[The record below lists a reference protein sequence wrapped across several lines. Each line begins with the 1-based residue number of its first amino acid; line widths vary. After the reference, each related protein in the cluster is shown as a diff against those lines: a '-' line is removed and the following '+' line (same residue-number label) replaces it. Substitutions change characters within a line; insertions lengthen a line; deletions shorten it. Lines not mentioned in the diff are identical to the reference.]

1 MKIREM
7 ITNSKEVVMSEI
19 KGVEREEME
28 EYLQENISY
37 LEDSLKNVID
47 SEVDEGIENLLLQ
60 KFLEDFETKIKY
72 ILREKFLWK
81 GRFYGRKQKSKVV

>member
-47 SEVDEGIENLLLQ
+47 SEVHEGIENLLLQ

-72 ILREKFLWK
+72 RLREKFLSK

>member
-72 ILREKFLWK
+72 RLREKVF
-81 GRFYGRKQKSKVV
+81 R